1 MSEKKRMPASTKA
14 AKKKPPSAKQP
25 AKKEPDAAGRSP
37 EEDAAANAADF
48 PVVGVGASAG
58 GLDALE
64 KLFENLPADT
74 GMAFVVI
81 THTDPKHTSMLPDI
95 IKRRTRLKVRVIENG
110 MAVAPDTIYLPP
122 SDHDPLIAD
131 GAFNLQKRGD

>member
-1 MSEKKRMPASTKA
+1 MPEKKRPSA
-14 AKKKPPSAKQP
+14 AKKVAKKKQP
-25 AKKEPDAAGRSP
+25 AAKQSAQKNPDSTGRSP
-37 EEDAAANAADF
+37 NRGAKAAPPF

-64 KLFENLPADT
+64 KLFAKLTADS

-95 IKRRTRLKVRVIENG
+95 LERRTQLDELR
-110 MAVAPDTIYLPP
+110 
-122 SDHDPLIAD
+122 
-131 GAFNLQKRGD
+131 